1 MGNLIT
7 EKRGLLII
15 LIIATVLVFIGVLW
29 AIATYLP
36 LYLPVSAIP
45 TNTADA
51 PRVNENCASPVGY
64 WINHPE
70 VYPDQLVIG
79 DKIYRAAELKTALS
93 DQNDISAL
101 LQSQLISAYLN
112 ILMGS
117 EQSYIQTTIFS
128 AYAWLVAHPI
138 GSQVEGGNLEEGKR
152 LLNLLEAYNLGMTGV
167 PACKSAAQY
176 LATKASEEVEKVT
189 ETPTI
194 TPSETDAL
202 LPSETSTST
211 EDTPTATFEFIQP
224 TRAAT
229 QTPKPPIQY
238 PTNTPVPPTVAP
250 KPTNTQRPPDTAT
263 VAPPPAT
270 PTFTLPPPPT
280 ATYTLPPP

>member
-79 DKIYRAAELKTALS
+79 DKVYRAAELKTALS

-176 LATKASEEVEKVT
+176 LATRVILQDSLTMANSDTPTPTVTLQASE
-189 ETPTI
+189 
-194 TPSETDAL
+194 TPSPTATKTY
-202 LPSETSTST
+202 LPGYTVRAPTK
-211 EDTPTATFEFIQP
+211 TPTATTAVPVYQP
-224 TRAAT
+224 
-229 QTPKPPIQY
+229 PP
-238 PTNTPVPPTVAP
+238 PTNTPVPL
-250 KPTNTQRPPDTAT
+250 PTNTSLPTST
-263 VAPPPAT
+263 HT
-270 PTFTLPPPPT
+270 PQPTPTLPPTDTPVP
-280 ATYTLPPP
+280 TLPQ